1 MIKGDDLNKGLF
13 ERQSLEKNI
22 WKAYKRITLFP
33 YEYLLAFYSETA
45 IPNQS
50 KIKLLEGSI
59 QDV

>member
-1 MIKGDDLNKGLF
+1 MNT
-13 ERQSLEKNI
+13 R
-22 WKAYKRITLFP
+22 
-33 YEYLLAFYSETA
+33 LAFYSETA

>member
-1 MIKGDDLNKGLF
+1 MN
-13 ERQSLEKNI
+13 
-22 WKAYKRITLFP
+22 T
-33 YEYLLAFYSETA
+33 LLAFFSETA